1 MAINNV
7 TNPLYPATS
16 PYNSTGIVNNKFLD
30 IMVNRP
36 IPMLPTDIYWNITTT
51 YEYRPD
57 LLAYDLYND
66 SRLWWVFAQR
76 NPNRLK
82 DPYFDFVAGVG
93 IYLPK
98 SDTLQQLLGL

>member
-1 MAINNV
+1 MSS
-7 TNPLYPATS
+7 LYPATS
-16 PYNSTGIVNNKFLD
+16 PYYSTGIVNNQFLD
-30 IMVNRP
+30 VMVNRP
-36 IPMLPTDIYWNITTT
+36 IPFQPSDIYWEIAQV

-57 LLAYDLYND
+57 LLAYDLYAD
-66 SRLWWVFAQR
+66 SRLWWVFASR

-98 SDTLQQLLGL
+98 ADLVRQVLGI

>member
-1 MAINNV
+1 MAANNV
-7 TNPLYPATS
+7 YPASS
-16 PYNSTGIVNNKFLD
+16 PYYYTETVNNNFLD
-30 IMVNRP
+30 VMVNRT
-36 IPMLPTDIYWNITTT
+36 IPMQPSDIYWEITPV

-57 LLAYDLYND
+57 LLAYDLYTD

-82 DPYFDFVAGVG
+82 DPYFDFVTGVG

-98 SDTLQQLLGL
+98 LDMIKQVLGI